1 MMKPLG
7 FTLLEVLVALAI
19 LAVGL
24 LGIAGLMI
32 KGQKAS
38 YEAYQRQQAVAL
50 AQDMLERVRANP
62 AAAANYVTGATDSSA
77 MPGWGNLVSPVD
89 CLAIACSPQQL
100 ALHDLVVWD
109 QQLSGSSESFGA
121 NRMGGIIRARGC
133 IESIAGTPNS
143 FMVSV
148 SWQGGGP
155 TAAPS
160 SEVCKNAAG
169 SDVPPSSC
177 GKNLYAYRN
186 AQGVVAVND
195 AVRRMVSLCL
205 STPQSGP

>member
-1 MMKPLG
+1 MMKTLG

-24 LGIAGLMI
+24 LGIAGLMV

-38 YEAYQRQQAVAL
+38 YEAYQRQQALAL

-62 AAAANYVTGATDSSA
+62 AAATNYVTGATDSSA

-89 CLAIACSPQQL
+89 CLVISCSPQQL
-100 ALHDLVVWD
+100 ALQDLAVWD

-121 NRMGGIIRARGC
+121 NRVGGIIRARGC

-148 SWQGGGP
+148 SWQGGEP
-155 TAAPS
+155 TTAPS

-169 SDVPPSSC
+169 NDVLPSTC
-177 GKNLYAYRN
+177 GKNLYSYRN

-195 AVRRMVSLCL
+195 ATRRMVSLCL